1 MRGMYEREIQ
11 EVLDAYR
18 RLYGFD
24 LSYMRFRV
32 DPQPVHVDGSPC
44 YELDPDECGGD
55 CTRLG
60 WIRLNPDMRSVM
72 RRYGVDGDVQE
83 FTRAIIAHELAH
95 ELWNSVVSEDFKRDV
110 LDRAERE
117 NFSTVYLKTVRPSK
131 LREETFC
138 EWMANAVTR
147 GGGKSGF
154 YKIDARDN
162 VVADCGDPIGKIGL
176 SFYDD
181 IKALGIGSFEIFPE
195 YRRRGHGEAVLRKLV
210 GEYRNKYDLIY
221 CFVDA
226 DNAPALALYSKI
238 GRVSDRPN
246 DKGQY
251 MVTFWKRPEKP
262 EFRQAPDG
270 GSAPKAIDFP
280 EGEVES
286 LRGRDVIVTHR
297 VSDDFYKF
305 HKGDAVRTPWGD
317 EYEVV
322 GRDEIGDVSDSPYAE
337 ELTPGQYRFLSGY
350 GTIAVLTLRRKKARN
365 GLEFRQV
372 LDRGGELKAIL
383 REMPSYAD
391 NSRLDMSQFEKYL
404 ADDGAFAT
412 LWYGCFDGGRCTALA
427 VLKKYRDDGVILLA
441 EVQSAVRGYG
451 GPLMEDILSRS
462 RNIWWCADP
471 DGGESLVR
479 YYRRFGVNEYLIR
492 KSKWVGG
499 RPETAFYKAE
509 DPYAERRI
517 LATLRAAD
525 MESPDYRPD
534 RISAGSVSRQN
545 SPA

>member
-1 MRGMYEREIQ
+1 MYEREIQ

-44 YELDPDECGGD
+44 RELDPDECGGD

-72 RRYGVDGDVQE
+72 RRYGVEGVPVRD
-83 FTRAIIAHELAH
+83 FAKAIIAHELAH
-95 ELWNSVVSEDFKRDV
+95 ELWNNVVDEAFKQSI
-110 LDRAERE
+110 LDKARRE
-117 NFSTVYLKTVRPSK
+117 NFSTVYLETVRPSK

-210 GEYRNKYDLIY
+210 GRYRNKYDLIY

-226 DNAPALALYSKI
+226 DNAPALALYGKI
-238 GRVSDRPN
+238 GRISDRPN

-251 MVTFWKRPEKP
+251 MATFWKRPGK
-262 EFRQAPDG
+262 
-270 GSAPKAIDFP
+270 
-280 EGEVES
+280 
-286 LRGRDVIVTHR
+286 
-297 VSDDFYKF
+297 
-305 HKGDAVRTPWGD
+305 
-317 EYEVV
+317 
-322 GRDEIGDVSDSPYAE
+322 
-337 ELTPGQYRFLSGY
+337 
-350 GTIAVLTLRRKKARN
+350 
-365 GLEFRQV
+365 LEFRQV
-372 LDRGGELKAIL
+372 LNGGGELKALL

-391 NSRLDMSQFEKYL
+391 NPRLDISQFEKYL

-451 GPLMEDILSRS
+451 GPLIEDILSRS

-479 YYRRFGVNEYLIR
+479 YYRRLGVNEYLIR
-492 KSKWVGG
+492 KSKWAGG

-509 DPYAERRI
+509 DPDAERKI

-534 RISAGSVSRQN
+534 RISAGSAPR
-545 SPA
+545 